1 MNVLVTG
8 GGGYIGSHAVKQLR
22 EAGHEPVVLD
32 DFSRGHR
39 EAVPPDVAVEEL
51 SPNQTE
57 AITNALV
64 YHRIDC
70 VMHFAALAYVG
81 ESVQEPLRYYQ
92 NNTAGTISL
101 LQAMQAAGVERF
113 VLSSTA
119 ATYGEPERVPITEEE
134 PQRPINPYGWSKLF
148 VEQVL
153 RDTGQANGRFG
164 FASLRYFNVA
174 GCDPDGTVG
183 EDHEPE
189 THLIPV
195 LLEVALGKREKIFVH
210 GDDYDTSD
218 GTCIRDYIHVTDL
231 VRAHIVV
238 MEALQDGD
246 QRFYNLGIGEGKSVW
261 ELVEAARQ
269 VTGQPIPAEVG
280 PRRPGDPPVL
290 YADPS
295 RIQRELGWEAQYT
308 GVTTMIETAWRWFR
322 NHPDG
327 YEKP

>member
-1 MNVLVTG
+1 M
-8 GGGYIGSHAVKQLR
+8 
-22 EAGHEPVVLD
+22 
-32 DFSRGHR
+32 
-39 EAVPPDVAVEEL
+39 
-51 SPNQTE
+51 
-57 AITNALV
+57 
-64 YHRIDC
+64 
-70 VMHFAALAYVG
+70 
-81 ESVQEPLRYYQ
+81 
-92 NNTAGTISL
+92 
-101 LQAMQAAGVERF
+101 
-113 VLSSTA
+113 
-119 ATYGEPERVPITEEE
+119 
-134 PQRPINPYGWSKLF
+134 
-148 VEQVL
+148 
-153 RDTGQANGRFG
+153 
-164 FASLRYFNVA
+164 
-174 GCDPDGTVG
+174 VG